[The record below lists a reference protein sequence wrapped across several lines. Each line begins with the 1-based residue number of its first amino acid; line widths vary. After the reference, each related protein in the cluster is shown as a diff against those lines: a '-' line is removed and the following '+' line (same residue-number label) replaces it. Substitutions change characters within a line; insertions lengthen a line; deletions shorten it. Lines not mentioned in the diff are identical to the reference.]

1 METTCPP
8 IPTLQE
14 FAELYDNGEYIL
26 VDVEHLQTGEKVLFR
41 QPNWGYLVCEEI
53 GENNVIHLQ
62 TRNPEHP
69 EFEFSNQSKD
79 YINSVRG
86 TNRELLF
93 FRKNFRKNFDDV
105 IFKLNKDINDNEE
118 KDDNEKKN
126 IGTISDAGKDVL
138 GNEDLTRR
146 IGSFLG
152 PPPSGKGGRRKT
164 RAKKN
169 KRKRTR
175 RIRRKYKR

>member
-8 IPTLQE
+8 IPTLQQ
-14 FAELYDNGEYIL
+14 FAELYHNGEYIL
-26 VDVEHLQTGEKVLFR
+26 VDVENLQRGEKVLST
-41 QPNWGYLVCEEI
+41 QPNWDYLVCEEI
-53 GENNVIHLQ
+53 GENNEEYLEKRPHHLINYDFI
-62 TRNPEHP
+62 RE
-69 EFEFSNQSKD
+69 SKN

-86 TNRELLF
+86 TNLELLF

-105 IFKLNKDINDNEE
+105 IFKLNKDINDNE
-118 KDDNEKKN
+118 KKHDNEKKN

-152 PPPSGKGGRRKT
+152 PKPSRKGGRRKT

-169 KRKRTR
+169 KRKGTR